1 MLRTVLFWSLVLL
14 VRVSRAQT
22 PAPLPPDPASPT
34 PAPARTVLLVGP
46 TVLAA
51 ADGRTYFGADW
62 AMARLVSPRLAL
74 GFTLSI
80 SGRRAVDTAYGFRAS
95 APAVG
100 LYSLAASSRYALAN
114 TTRCRVEL
122 LNGLGYGAAGLFD
135 RDRMG
140 TTTTYTRNGPV
151 TSTQPV
157 RVALNEQWLVEAG
170 VAFTAKLGRG
180 PWLTAQLSRRQLLGG
195 QTFGPSAGFSH
206 WAGTLGV
213 GLPYNW

>member
-1 MLRTVLFWSLVLL
+1 MLRPVLFLSVVLL

-22 PAPLPPDPASPT
+22 PAPLPPDPAPPT

-80 SGRRAVDTAYGFRAS
+80 SGRRAVGTAYGFRAT

-122 LNGLGYGAAGLFD
+122 LNGLGYGAVGLFD
-135 RDRMG
+135 RDRRG
-140 TTTTYTRNGPV
+140 TTITYTRSGPV

-157 RVALNEQWLVEAG
+157 RVAINEQWLVEAG
-170 VAFTAKLGRG
+170 LAFTTKLGRG

>member
-1 MLRTVLFWSLVLL
+1 MLRTVLFVCLVLL
-14 VRVSRAQT
+14 VHASRAQT
-22 PAPLPPDPASPT
+22 PAPLSAPRAL
-34 PAPARTVLLVGP
+34 APARTVLLVGP

-62 AMARLVSPRLAL
+62 AMARLVTPRLAL

-80 SGRRAVDTAYGFRAS
+80 AGRRAVDTAYGFRAT

-100 LYSLAASSRYALAN
+100 LYSLAANTRYALAN
-114 TTRCRVEL
+114 TPRVRVEL
-122 LNGLGYGAAGLFD
+122 LNGLGYGAVGLFD
-135 RDRMG
+135 RDRLG

-151 TSTQPV
+151 KSTQPV
-157 RVALNEQWLVEAG
+157 RVALNEHWLVEAG
-170 VAFTAKLGRG
+170 LALTAKLGRG

-195 QTFGPSAGFSH
+195 QAFGPSAGFSH